1 MKTVVLAGIL
11 LASCASAPYECKL
24 PLNVPAAVTIYA
36 NRFAETVERHSAY
49 DVGGY
54 RPPPY
59 DSARHAAL
67 LARLEGI
74 AQAKDIELVPLDPLG
89 QTWGISVSNGQA
101 IVRIG
106 LRSDLGVD
114 GRAEV
119 LAHEM
124 VHAVGPGAV
133 AGTEV
138 GEVLA
143 DVAAYILVAV
153 DGSPEA
159 VERFAPYLVGRKHL
173 IRLIVNR
180 YHAELVQIVTALQ

>member
-119 LAHEM
+119 LA
-124 VHAVGPGAV
+124 
-133 AGTEV
+133 
-138 GEVLA
+138 